1 VQLRSIVE
9 TMRYSSFNYPIQRI
23 NDKLYQVIAEYS
35 FEVVKDVN
43 GIKEWL
49 ECDVA
54 FKSNHTNT
62 YLFCR
67 TIEDIESELPTT

>member
-1 VQLRSIVE
+1 
-9 TMRYSSFNYPIQRI
+9 MRYSSFNYPIQRI

-54 FKSNHTNT
+54 FKSNHTSS

-67 TIEDIESELPTT
+67 TIEDIEPLQETT

>member
-1 VQLRSIVE
+1 
-9 TMRYSSFNYPIQRI
+9 MRHSSFNLPIQRI

-35 FEVVKDVN
+35 FDVVRDVN

-49 ECDVA
+49 NCDVA

-67 TIEDIESELPTT
+67 NIEDIEPIIETT

>member
-1 VQLRSIVE
+1 
-9 TMRYSSFNYPIQRI
+9 MRYSSFNYPIQRI
-23 NDKLYQVIAEYS
+23 NDKLYQVIAEYPLDS
-35 FEVVKDVN
+35 VRDVN

-54 FKSNHTNT
+54 FKSNHTNS

-67 TIEDIESELPTT
+67 TIEDIEPITETT

>member
-1 VQLRSIVE
+1 
-9 TMRYSSFNYPIQRI
+9 MRYSSFNYPIRRI

-43 GIKEWL
+43 SIKEWL

-54 FKSNHTNT
+54 FKSNQTNT

-67 TIEDIESELPTT
+67 TIEDVNFESITT

>member
-1 VQLRSIVE
+1 VV
-9 TMRYSSFNYPIQRI
+9 
-23 NDKLYQVIAEYS
+23 AEYS

-43 GIKEWL
+43 GIKDWL

-54 FKSNHTNT
+54 FRSNKTNT

-67 TIEDIESELPTT
+67 TIEDIEPELPTT

>member
-1 VQLRSIVE
+1 
-9 TMRYSSFNYPIQRI
+9 MRYSSFKYPIQRI

-43 GIKEWL
+43 SIKEWL

-67 TIEDIESELPTT
+67 TIEDIEPESTTI